1 MQHRQYFLM
10 QERAPGYFWVDF
22 FVRESKCF
30 MVEQNL
36 ILFYPWYYYATQ
48 KYHVMRRGICRT
60 YVRYGT
66 KMYGNRNYYRPP
78 LDEAS
83 KIIWKILLQ

>member
-10 QERAPGYFWVDF
+10 LGRAPAYFWVEF
-22 FVRESKCF
+22 FVRESKRF
-30 MVEQNL
+30 TVEQIL
-36 ILFYPWYYYATQ
+36 ILFYPWCYYATQ
-48 KYHVMRRGICRT
+48 KYHDMRRGVCRT

-66 KMYGNRNYYRPP
+66 KMYSIRNYYRPP

-83 KIIWKILLQ
+83 KIIWKILLR